1 MKRILNTVLVFLTLF
16 AMPNSFPAKAASVPQ
31 ELVDKAR
38 LTAENM
44 LSDPGFPT
52 LRRWMA
58 RAKGVLIIP
67 SLLKAGFIIGAEG
80 GSGVLLS
87 RDDKG
92 IWSYPAFYTLG
103 GGSFGLQ
110 IGAQDSAVI
119 FVIMTD
125 KGLESVIKRQ
135 MKLGADASIAI
146 GPMGGG
152 VEGSTTTAMGPD
164 IYSFSKSRGLYGG
177 ASFEGAMIAK
187 RNNWNTGY
195 YGKGATPEAIVI
207 KRKFSNPGADA
218 LRKAL
223 VVR

>member
-1 MKRILNTVLVFLTLF
+1 MKRILNTVLVFLTLL
-16 AMPNSFPAKAASVPQ
+16 AMTNSIPAKAASVPQ
-31 ELVDKAR
+31 ELVEKAL
-38 LTAENM
+38 LTVENM
-44 LSDPGFPT
+44 LSDAGFPT

-87 RDDKG
+87 HDDKG

-103 GGSFGLQ
+103 GASFGVQ

-135 MKLGADASIAI
+135 MKLGADASIA
-146 GPMGGG
+146 
-152 VEGSTTTAMGPD
+152 A
-164 IYSFSKSRGLYGG
+164 R
-177 ASFEGAMIAK
+177 
-187 RNNWNTGY
+187 
-195 YGKGATPEAIVI
+195 ATPPASSVSVS
-207 KRKFSNPGADA
+207 RS
-218 LRKAL
+218 
-223 VVR
+223 VR